1 MRGCD
6 VSCVYQQGLLLGA
19 WKVFQRRSYNI
30 DTSYPIIFQ
39 VFSRDCCIRAY
50 EFFLASLEPSEDTES
65 CSGTL
70 SDAVSLSPLLA
81 FLADTFFL
89 LYALE

>member
-1 MRGCD
+1 MCNNDNRDCCLGRGRYSSGD
-6 VSCVYQQGLLLGA
+6 L
-19 WKVFQRRSYNI
+19 KYNI
-30 DTSYPIIFQ
+30 DTSYLIIFQ
-39 VFSRDCCIRAY
+39 VFSRDCCIHAY